1 MELVKAIAN
10 SQQAQDCYASHL
22 IQYLYGRDVDMTND
36 ADKNL
41 ITRAGVRAKA
51 NPSTKNLIV
60 SVIATDAFLTRAP

>member
-1 MELVKAIAN
+1 
-10 SQQAQDCYASHL
+10 
-22 IQYLYGRDVDMTND
+22 
-36 ADKNL
+36 L